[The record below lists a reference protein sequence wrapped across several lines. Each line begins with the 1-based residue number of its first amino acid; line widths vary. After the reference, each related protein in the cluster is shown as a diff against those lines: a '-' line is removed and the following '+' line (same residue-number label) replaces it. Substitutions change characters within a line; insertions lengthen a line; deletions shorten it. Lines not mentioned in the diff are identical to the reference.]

1 MHRCSVGW
9 LLVVASAGGQIPLFA
24 RRCNVVW
31 APDTSN
37 VVNERASFLAGG
49 VMVQGDAV
57 FVEYYG

>member
-1 MHRCSVGW
+1 M
-9 LLVVASAGGQIPLFA
+9 VASAGGQIPLFA